1 MSQILVRR
9 RHGLPMA
16 EARHLAETMARRLR
30 DDFGGSYA
38 WEGDT
43 LRFQRTGAS
52 GHVAVTPDGFEIR
65 VDLSFVLRPLH
76 GRIEREIVSFCDENV
91 TPPAGSPQAV
101 PAARRRRAA
110 RSSRSHGSSR
120 SERPK

>member
-1 MSQILVRR
+1 MSEIHVRR
-9 RHGLPMA
+9 RHGLPIA
-16 EARHLAETMARRLR
+16 EARRLAETMARKLR

-52 GHVAVTPDGFEIR
+52 GHVAVTPEAFDIR
-65 VDLSFVLRPLH
+65 VDLSFLLRPLH

-91 TPPAGSPQAV
+91 APAAETAQA
-101 PAARRRRAA
+101 PAARRKRAA
-110 RSSRSHGSSR
+110 RSSRSQGTSR
-120 SERPK
+120 SDRPK